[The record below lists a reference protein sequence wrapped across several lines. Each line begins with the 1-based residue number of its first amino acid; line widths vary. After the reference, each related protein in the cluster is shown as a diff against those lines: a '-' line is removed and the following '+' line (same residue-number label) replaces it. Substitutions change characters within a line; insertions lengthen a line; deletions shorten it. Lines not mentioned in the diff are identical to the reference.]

1 MKLVQTNAS
10 VVEDGVNVTLYVH
23 FPGASSYAIA
33 DLAVEAYEL
42 ALLSLKGDADDNGT
56 GADRASDNGSSGGEP
71 DDGDT
76 VNDGDTAG
84 GDPSVDDSPV
94 PVSDGSDSEGRT
106 EEIEFKESTSAVH
119 VDGKSYMVTV
129 LKYSG
134 GAVDIRSND
143 FPDIEVTAL
152 NEEGVG
158 DARNVLIRMIA
169 EHVRQTA
176 EEANPTPAPR
186 RRRRGAS
193 TTTTK
198 ASPSPE
204 ATPEE
209 EQVSDVE
216 LTKALNQATAELGME
231 ATKAE
236 IVKRVGA
243 GEKPTISNIPQGAR
257 KNLMSALKQMIDNK
271 GNAAPAAPA
280 APRRGRRR

>member
-33 DLAVEAYEL
+33 DLAVEAFEL
-42 ALLSLKGDADDNGT
+42 ALLSLKGDTDDTGT
-56 GADRASDNGSSGGEP
+56 GADRASDNDSSGGQP
-71 DDGDT
+71 DDGGT

-106 EEIEFKESTSAVH
+106 EEV
-119 VDGKSYMVTV
+119 
-129 LKYSG
+129 
-134 GAVDIRSND
+134 
-143 FPDIEVTAL
+143 
-152 NEEGVG
+152 
-158 DARNVLIRMIA
+158 
-169 EHVRQTA
+169 
-176 EEANPTPAPR
+176 
-186 RRRRGAS
+186 
-193 TTTTK
+193 
-198 ASPSPE
+198 
-204 ATPEE
+204 

-216 LTKALNQATAELGME
+216 LTKALNQATSELGME

-257 KNLMSALKQMIDNK
+257 KNLMSTLKQMIDSK
-271 GNAAPAAPA
+271 GGDATPAPAAPA
-280 APRRGRRR
+280 KPRRGRRR